1 MVILNGDVALMGLS
15 GLVANGRGYEI
26 VAEYEAQSYQS
37 TQNHERATAL
47 QSCTKPALLI
57 ASVSRCLIHYGSNK
71 FNPNKMEPIKNDNWI
86 KPKGGLWTSPIDSNW
101 GWKDWCE
108 SENFRECS
116 KENSFTLKLHDW
128 AKICVIDSVSD
139 LVYLPCY
146 ESYKRY
152 LDFEKIAENYDA
164 I

>member
-1 MVILNGDVALMGLS
+1 MNEETNLQLT
-15 GLVANGRGYEI
+15 AN
-26 VAEYEAQSYQS
+26 
-37 TQNHERATAL
+37 
-47 QSCTKPALLI
+47 PALLI
-57 ASVSRCLIHYGSNK
+57 ASVSRCLIHYGSNV
-71 FNPNKMEPIKNDNWI
+71 FNPKLIQPIKNDNWV
-86 KPKGGLWTSPIDSNW
+86 KPKGGLWTSPINSNW

-108 SENFRECS
+108 SEDFRECS

-139 LVYLPCY
+139 LVCLPYY

-164 I
+164 IWLTEKGMQETRCSNPDLYGWDCETFLILNPKCCYEAVS